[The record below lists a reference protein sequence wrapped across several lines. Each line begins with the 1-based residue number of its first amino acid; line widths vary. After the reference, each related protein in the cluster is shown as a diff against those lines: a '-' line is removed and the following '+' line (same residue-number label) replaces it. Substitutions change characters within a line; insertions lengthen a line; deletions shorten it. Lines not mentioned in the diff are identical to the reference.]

1 MAKKGKEKPQ
11 TTAQAAAPDEGPM
24 RICFERIIPDDLDP
38 ELHARRSLR
47 SALIDASAKPLTD
60 EEMVGKA
67 RMVVRLTKRWA
78 AGTTLRCRFL
88 DGSHKMRK
96 KVKAVA
102 LEWEKTVNVKLKFIT
117 NGTAEIRISFYADA
131 GSWSAVGRDALNTAY
146 FPTHQPTMNYGWLR
160 DDTDDAEY
168 SRVVLHEFG
177 HALGAIHEHQSPKFS
192 RQWNKEAVL
201 KYFQGPPNYWSPE
214 DIDNNVLRKYPMDG
228 SSATDFDD
236 ASIMLYAFDG
246 RLFSDGLG
254 PTNSNSVLSPKDI
267 AKMKELYPKPGK

>member
-1 MAKKGKEKPQ
+1 MAKKEKEKPKAVQ
-11 TTAQAAAPDEGPM
+11 TATPDEGPM

-47 SALIDASAKPLTD
+47 NALIHASTKPLSD
-60 EEMVGKA
+60 EEVIGKA
-67 RMVVRLTKRWA
+67 RMAVRLTKRWDP
-78 AGTTLRCRFL
+78 GTTLRCRFL
-88 DGSHKMRK
+88 DGSPTMRK

-102 LEWEKTVNVKLKFIT
+102 LEWEKTVNVTLKFVT
-117 NGTAEIRISFYADA
+117 SGAAEIRISFYADA

-146 FPTHQPTMNYGWLR
+146 FPLHQPTMNYGWLR
-160 DDTDDAEY
+160 DNTDDAEY

-201 KYFQGPPNYWSPE
+201 KYFQGPPNYWSPD

-228 SSATDFDD
+228 TSATDFDD

-254 PTNSNSVLSPKDI
+254 PTNTNSALSPKDI
-267 AKMKELYPKPGK
+267 TKMKEMYPKPGK